1 MEREPAVPPNGGQTF
16 LEYYAY
22 TVAFASATVLAAGSA
37 NGAPSAQTFAQQTI
51 RINPVPFTFCRTMF
65 VATDPR
71 IYIRL
76 RDGSKYLHKGTM
88 NLASISG
95 VSAPYPLVGGAAN
108 PQEPSLSAYYWEM
121 PYTIAGSAEFT
132 VEAADYSGSQNTL
145 RVTFHGAQT
154 KPGVAPWLA
163 PNALRE
169 YQDIAIPL
177 DSQSPSVAGNATVP
191 ISAAPVD
198 SDADYVVLAVSG
210 RRTGSAI
217 LQNLSDQYDL
227 SWFSSPLHLDTFIG
241 TGGYI
246 HRFDMPYIKPDG
258 TWDRIMT
265 PRLIPR
271 ATSLTG
277 ALQDLS
283 GTTNII
289 NLYLHGYKLY
299 GPPARR

>member
-1 MEREPAVPPNGGQTF
+1 MANGRGTF

-22 TVAFASATVLAAGSA
+22 SVAFASGTVLPAGTV
-37 NGAPSAQTFAQQTI
+37 NGAASAQVFSQITT
-51 RINPVPFTFCRTMF
+51 RINPLPFTFCRTMV

-71 IYIRL
+71 VYLRL
-76 RDGSKYLHKGTM
+76 RDGSKYFHKGTM
-88 NLASISG
+88 NLASIAG
-95 VSAPYPLVGGAAN
+95 IEAPYPFVGGAAN
-108 PQEPSLSAYYWEM
+108 PQAPTFAAYYWEL

-132 VEAADYSGSQNTL
+132 VEAADYSGAENTVRL
-145 RVTFHGAQT
+145 TFHGAQT
-154 KPGVAPWLA
+154 KAGVAPWSDPSA
-163 PNALRE
+163 PRE

-177 DSQSPSVAGNATVP
+177 DSQSPVVAANQTLP

-198 SDADYVVLAVSG
+198 SDADYIVLAVSG
-210 RRTGSAI
+210 RRTGAAM

-227 SWFSSPLHLDTFIG
+227 AWFNAAVHLDTFIG
-241 TGGYI
+241 NGGFI
-246 HRFDMPYIKPDG
+246 HRFDCPMLQADG
-258 TWDRIMT
+258 TIRRVYT

-277 ALQDLS
+277 SLQDLS
-283 GTTNII
+283 AANNII